1 MNLKKT
7 ISIFL
12 IFTII
17 FGSFSFAYGV
27 GSQSDSKSTLE
38 VEKSSYEQGDEV
50 EISGVAYNGDD
61 IQPYASVNIKV
72 YLDDKEKFVQDIITD
87 KNGEFSTVYSLDSAQ
102 EIGTY
107 TVQAEISGEETLEEE
122 FTVTEMT
129 DEVTRELTLELDE
142 ESYYPGETVTIN
154 GKAIINSE
162 AESGIEVSVKVL
174 YQDDVKFEKD
184 LTTDSNGEYET
195 TYKLDSDQSLGS
207 YTVKAEMEEKTVQE
221 SFKVEEKSSN
231 EDSDSPSGGGS
242 SSRSSS
248 SSEEAKKETREVKVT
263 GGEIKLLDEKIVLN
277 IPKATFDKEVT
288 LSVEMVDEDDV
299 TLPKDTSNTKFKL
312 SGTIYEF
319 DAEDRSFNNP
329 ISLTLKYDKDEVE
342 DSRKLGVYY
351 YNEESKIWEYIGGI
365 IDETNG
371 TITVDLEHFSKYAIM
386 GYEKT
391 FEDISIPW
399 AKEEIEVL
407 ASKHIINGVDDD
419 NYAPNSNISRAAF
432 AKLLVKALDLK
443 ASDNVV
449 KFNDIEE
456 EKWYTQPVETA
467 ASLEIVK
474 GYGDG
479 DEFNP
484 NGEITREAMAVMI
497 VRALK
502 QVDPDGDYT
511 VDSLGFGDSDS
522 ISDWAKSEVGIASNK
537 GLVTGVSST
546 EFAPK
551 ENATR
556 AQAAVIIYRV
566 LDLLNRI

>member
-1 MNLKKT
+1 M
-7 ISIFL
+7 
-12 IFTII
+12 
-17 FGSFSFAYGV
+17 
-27 GSQSDSKSTLE
+27 
-38 VEKSSYEQGDEV
+38 
-50 EISGVAYNGDD
+50 
-61 IQPYASVNIKV
+61 
-72 YLDDKEKFVQDIITD
+72 
-87 KNGEFSTVYSLDSAQ
+87 
-102 EIGTY
+102 
-107 TVQAEISGEETLEEE
+107 
-122 FTVTEMT
+122 
-129 DEVTRELTLELDE
+129 
-142 ESYYPGETVTIN
+142 
-154 GKAIINSE
+154 
-162 AESGIEVSVKVL
+162 
-174 YQDDVKFEKD
+174 
-184 LTTDSNGEYET
+184 
-195 TYKLDSDQSLGS
+195 
-207 YTVKAEMEEKTVQE
+207 
-221 SFKVEEKSSN
+221 
-231 EDSDSPSGGGS
+231 
-242 SSRSSS
+242 
-248 SSEEAKKETREVKVT
+248 
-263 GGEIKLLDEKIVLN
+263 VLN
-277 IPKATFDKEVT
+277 
-288 LSVEMVDEDDV
+288 
-299 TLPKDTSNTKFKL
+299 
-312 SGTIYEF
+312 
-319 DAEDRSFNNP
+319 
-329 ISLTLKYDKDEVE
+329 
-342 DSRKLGVYY
+342 
-351 YNEESKIWEYIGGI
+351 
-365 IDETNG
+365 
-371 TITVDLEHFSKYAIM
+371 H
-386 GYEKT
+386 
-391 FEDISIPW
+391 
-399 AKEEIEVL
+399 
-407 ASKHIINGVDDD
+407 KHCGVDDD